1 VVLANGESY
10 ADATTCNMLHL
21 SGAAVHPLDTACSPR
36 VVAGHACKQRNFV
49 QNGVDFAALCHDDDA
64 NVRGASWCTTLTYP
78 VGIRRPSAAGSFDAV
93 RARHMSKVHDATIGR
108 PLHDRTPS
116 PTAHDPHDHNAHA
129 CEERRKSTRAM
140 QWTCLGVRGGGV
152 SCVTSANMRERAER
166 QRTGC
171 QCRGHC
177 TRQKRWEA
185 AKRRWT

>member
-1 VVLANGESY
+1 
-10 ADATTCNMLHL
+10 M
-21 SGAAVHPLDTACSPR
+21 HPLDTACSRR
-36 VVAGHACKQRNFV
+36 VVVGHACKQRNFV
-49 QNGVDFAALCHDDDA
+49 QNRVDFAALCHDDDA
-64 NVRGASWCTTLTYP
+64 NVRDASWCTTLTCP

-152 SCVTSANMRERAER
+152 SCATSAKQARRGGATTYRVSMSRPLRAPEAMGSGETAVDITSVLRPNHAAER
-166 QRTGC
+166 PLT
-171 QCRGHC
+171 
-177 TRQKRWEA
+177 E
-185 AKRRWT
+185 